1 MKSSRAA
8 YVAALS
14 ALALLVVACGDGG
27 GKATSGAAPSST
39 VHFWYY
45 QPTPEQAVKV
55 KKLAADFETANPGVK
70 IKLTEIPKDDY
81 NTKLATALSGG
92 NGPDVGYLDQPQ
104 MARFAGGGQIAE
116 VPAGTVSEGDYY
128 EGALETNRVDGKLY
142 GLPLQQTTVV
152 LFYNKKY
159 VQTPPATWDELVA
172 ESERVHREN
181 PKVAGVS
188 LPKGDGF
195 GAWIWPAFVA
205 SAGGGMV
212 DESARKVTFNGP
224 QGQEALGLWRTL
236 LNSSPRK
243 ITNTDQA
250 FQKGLAAMT
259 FSGPWDVLG
268 IREQFPQLK
277 FGTALLPRKL
287 QDASTIGGDNGVVF
301 TKAKNPA
308 GAWKWL
314 SFLSGADHNAEY
326 ADITGNFPVN
336 KAAAAKST
344 LAGDPDMKVVI
355 DQLQSARPRPALPE
369 WIKVN
374 DEFIAKA
381 IEEGVDGGK
390 SPAEALD
397 TAAVRAAKALGW

>member
-1 MKSSRAA
+1 MK
-8 YVAALS
+8 VTP
-14 ALALLVVACGDGG
+14 ALALSVLALVAVSCGDTGG
-27 GKATSGAAPSST
+27 SATSQAAT
-39 VHFWYY
+39 VDFWYY
-45 QPTPEQAVKV
+45 QPTPQQADKV
-55 KKLAADFETANPGVK
+55 KRLAKDFETANPGLK

-81 NTKLATALSGG
+81 NTKIATALNGG
-92 NGPDVGYLDQPQ
+92 NGPDAGYLDQPQ
-104 MARFAGGGQIAE
+104 MARFAGGRQIAA
-116 VPAGTVSEGDYY
+116 VPARTIDESAYY
-128 EGALETNRVDGKLY
+128 EGALETNRVSGTLY
-142 GLPLQQTTVV
+142 GVPLQQTTVV
-152 LFYNKKY
+152 LFYNKDY
-159 VQTPPATWDELVA
+159 VQTPPATWDQLVA

-181 PKVAGVS
+181 PKVAGVA

-195 GAWIWPAFVA
+195 GAWIFPAFVA
-205 SAGGGMV
+205 SAGGTMV
-212 DESARKVTFNGP
+212 DENARKVTFNSP

-236 LNSSPRK
+236 LASSPRK

-277 FGTALLPRKL
+277 FGTALLPKKL
-287 QDASTIGGDNGVVF
+287 EDASTIGGENGVVF
-301 TKAKNPA
+301 STADNPD

-314 SFLSGADHNAEY
+314 KFLSSADHNAEF

-336 KAAAAKST
+336 RAAAAKST
-344 LAGDPDMKVVI
+344 LAGDQDMKIVI
-355 DQLQSARPRPALPE
+355 DQLQSARSRPALPE

-381 IEEGVDGGK
+381 IEEGVDGGR